1 MIEHDAGAITAGP
14 PAASAL
20 LKRAERTAR
29 SQCTLLFITENTQIV
44 NEKISEK
51 ISDRSIWRKRGGV
64 GFVGHCAGE

>member
-44 NEKISEK
+44 NEKIS
-51 ISDRSIWRKRGGV
+51 DRSIWRKRGGV

>member
-44 NEKISEK
+44 NEKISDCQRPIEM
-51 ISDRSIWRKRGGV
+51 SPSVAR
-64 GFVGHCAGE
+64 